1 MASDDEDFVFYGT
14 PISREEDTS
23 ARKRRAIA
31 GAGNLRSLPAWKQEV
46 TDEEGRRRFHGAF
59 KGGFS
64 AGYYNTVGSKEGW
77 SPQTFTSSRKNRA
90 EVNKQSIYNFLDDE
104 DIKDMGGQAL
114 ETSLKFDTFGFTAT
128 ELAHKQ
134 AEREQ
139 KNRPSTI
146 PGPVPDEI
154 VVPAS
159 SSVGTKLLLKMGWR
173 WGYSIK
179 DTQASSLHDARR
191 EARKALLAFSGNVG
205 GNNLSHAEFSQ
216 HDTGDSTIMD
226 NDVLFSSHS
235 THAYVLNPKQDLY
248 GLGYDPFKHAPE
260 FKERKMLHESRN
272 NQVVKTGVSMKGN
285 HLGPNSGKYAPG
297 FGIGALEDLDV
308 EDEDIYASG
317 LELFVSEVEEDQ
329 FSSIIV
335 DDKLKLENS
344 KNCLPGFKVAS
355 SSDYSLKRFHPPVIP
370 PDFKPYHNFASPL
383 ETMEKF
389 LDPPPAEVPPPEDD
403 NARLLI
409 DGFAN
414 LVARCGKLFEDLSK
428 EKNRS
433 NPLFSFLSGGIG
445 CDYYARKLWEAKHR
459 RSDPEKQAGVES
471 VVSNHKMTADT
482 RGNVL
487 GERPLKRSSDETSKS
502 AIQTKVVHFH
512 SNLSDTFT
520 QSAALVGSSEC
531 AKPFKEDPAKQ
542 DRFELFLKV
551 KYQGGLR
558 STSYGG
564 TDKMSEAERARE
576 RLDFEDAADALTK
589 AKRNTED
596 RLQTNQQSIEFSRT
610 GDERFVLPVGL
621 THRCS
626 QDEEKL
632 IENILPKREEF
643 QWRPSPLLC
652 KRFDIVDPFMG
663 KPPPAPRP
671 RSKMDALVF
680 MTDSFMD
687 AKNEGISTANRNSS
701 FAAANKDSL
710 PAAQLEVQEEQVL
723 TAEQPDTDLSSSVQR
738 PVDLYKAIFSDD
750 SDDEDDV
757 SFNSVVEPEK
767 RSDGANTTLNR
778 IIAGDFLESL
788 GKELGL
794 EVPMGPSHLDK
805 ANSTSLV
812 SPSNSKPSPALETSN
827 ALINDKE
834 VRIHESRIPETTG
847 ISANP
852 SKSYKSNETESVYIE
867 EGRPWPNDYG
877 SLRDTKI
884 ISSRT
889 GADGSFSY
897 HEENKADKK
906 DQNRKHR
913 SGSRRQLSSSDSD
926 SSEGRRYQDRS
937 RSGKKASLKR
947 KHSRHEKYH
956 KHKSSRTRLRCSDD
970 ESDSELSEDGGRD
983 RKSRDRRRHAGRSK
997 SDGKKYR

>member
-1 MASDDEDFVFYGT
+1 M
-14 PISREEDTS
+14 
-23 ARKRRAIA
+23 
-31 GAGNLRSLPAWKQEV
+31 
-46 TDEEGRRRFHGAF
+46 
-59 KGGFS
+59 
-64 AGYYNTVGSKEGW
+64 
-77 SPQTFTSSRKNRA
+77 
-90 EVNKQSIYNFLDDE
+90 
-104 DIKDMGGQAL
+104 
-114 ETSLKFDTFGFTAT
+114 
-128 ELAHKQ
+128 
-134 AEREQ
+134 
-139 KNRPSTI
+139 
-146 PGPVPDEI
+146 
-154 VVPAS
+154 
-159 SSVGTKLLLKMGWR
+159 
-173 WGYSIK
+173 
-179 DTQASSLHDARR
+179 
-191 EARKALLAFSGNVG
+191 
-205 GNNLSHAEFSQ
+205 FSQ
-216 HDTGDSTIMD
+216 HTTIQKAALKARLD
-226 NDVLFSSHS
+226 PHPNSHS
-235 THAYVLNPKQDLY
+235 KETGTTKSRNRTTQSKGNRDSREQEPNNPKQGAGVWLAY
-248 GLGYDPFKHAPE
+248 INSPPV
-260 FKERKMLHESRN
+260 ERS
-272 NQVVKTGVSMKGN
+272 
-285 HLGPNSGKYAPG
+285 HLLMRMPWLENKDDDVANFVEELRILRQMGCICHS
-297 FGIGALEDLDV
+297 ALK
-308 EDEDIYASG
+308 S

-355 SSDYSLKRFHPPVIP
+355 SSDYSLKRQ
-370 PDFKPYHNFASPL
+370 PYHNFASPL

-621 THRCS
+621 
-626 QDEEKL
+626 
-632 IENILPKREEF
+632 
-643 QWRPSPLLC
+643 
-652 KRFDIVDPFMG
+652 
-663 KPPPAPRP
+663 PPPAPRP